1 MSTRIQSRLGASSV
15 VLLAVA
21 FIAAV
26 IISNQL
32 FQGAKIDLTANHLY
46 TLSDGTERILE
57 NIDEPINLY
66 LFWSDKAAEGIPTL
80 RDYANRVRE
89 MLEEFEDTADG
100 KIRLSVI
107 DPLPFSEDEDRAA
120 QFGLQGV
127 GLAGSQDPVYLGL
140 AGTDSVDN
148 EEIIPF
154 FQPDKES
161 FLEYDL
167 AQLVSTLSNPERSV
181 IGLVSGV
188 DMAGRFDPQTQQ
200 MQQPWV
206 VYTQVEQLFE
216 IRSLGTTFDSIDDD
230 ISLLWIVQPKD
241 LSNATLYAID
251 QFVLRGG
258 KAIIFVDPLA
268 DSDPAPPMQGMPPGM
283 PPMGQGSDLPALF
296 DAWGIEFSAGDVV
309 ADAQLALQISAG
321 ASRRP
326 MRHFGYLGVT
336 TEQLDQDDVVTAE
349 LSTINL
355 ATAGHF
361 SLKENSPATLVPL
374 FTSSASAATMPSSR
388 FSFLQDPSTLQDGFT
403 PTGTA
408 YVLAA
413 RVSGVLPSAF
423 PSGKPETAVSDEGAD
438 DSSADSSN
446 SPGDTAEDAGHLV
459 QATGPVNLI
468 VVSDVDMLGDQM
480 WVQLQSFFGQRVANA
495 FASNGAFL
503 INALDSLAGS
513 SDLISVRSRETYSR
527 PFTRVEELRVDAE
540 ARFRETEQRLQSEL
554 AATEQ
559 RLGELQSSRE
569 DAGNMLMTP
578 EQQQEIDSFIDQRTE
593 IRKELRAVQRG
604 LDTDIERLGTVLKII
619 NIALV
624 PVLLAGFV
632 LIALWRR
639 NRVVTR

>member
-1 MSTRIQSRLGASSV
+1 MSTRIQRRLGASSLA
-15 VLLAVA
+15 LLAIA

-26 IISNQL
+26 IISNRL
-32 FQGAKIDLTANHLY
+32 FQGAKIDLTANRLY
-46 TLSDGTERILE
+46 TLSEGTERILE
-57 NIDEPINLY
+57 SIDEPINLY
-66 LFWSDKAAEGIPTL
+66 LFWSDKAAEGIPSL

-89 MLEEFEDTADG
+89 MLEEFAGAADG

-140 AGTDSVDN
+140 AGTNSVDD
-148 EEIIPF
+148 EEIIAF

-167 AQLVSTLSNPERSV
+167 AQLVSTLANPERTI

-216 IRSLGTTFDSIDDD
+216 IRSLGTTFDSLADD

-241 LSNATLYAID
+241 LSDATLYAID
-251 QFVLRGG
+251 QFILHGG

-296 DAWGIEFSAGDVV
+296 DAWGIEFPAGDVV

-321 ASRRP
+321 ANRQP

-336 TEQLDQDDVVTAE
+336 TEQLDHDDVVTAE

-361 SLKENSPATLVPL
+361 ALKESSPATLEPL
-374 FTSSASAATMPSSR
+374 LSSTTSAATMPSSR

-408 YVLAA
+408 FVLAA

-423 PSGKPETAVSDEGAD
+423 PSGKPAATASTEVGDIAV
-438 DSSADSSN
+438 
-446 SPGDTAEDAGHLV
+446 DTAEDTGHLTES
-459 QATGPVNLI
+459 TGPVNLI
-468 VVSDVDMLGDQM
+468 VVADVDMLGDQM
-480 WVQLQSFFGQRVANA
+480 WVQLQNFFGQRIANA

-540 ARFRETEQRLQSEL
+540 ARFRATEQRLQSEL
-554 AATEQ
+554 AETEQ

-578 EQQQEIDSFIDQRTE
+578 EQQQEIDNFIDRRTE

-604 LDTDIERLGTVLKII
+604 LDTDIERLGTELKVI

-639 NRVVTR
+639 SRVAAR